1 MAGKPRINP
10 VRWQPPPVD
19 PLPDMPTPNVT
30 VVPLPGNGPEDVVV
44 DATGQLWTG
53 LEDGRIVRFAADGS
67 SQPTAIANTGGRPL
81 GLHVARDGRIL
92 ICDSHRGLLALDPAS
107 GTLDVLVESVAGR
120 RLKFCSNV
128 TETADGTIYFTES
141 TSDFHFEHF
150 TAPIVEARG
159 RGGLFRLATDGEV
172 STLVDGLYFANGVTP
187 TADGSALVF
196 AETQGRRLSKYWLT
210 GPQAGSVTPLAV
222 HLPGMPDNLSTGA
235 DGRIWAALVSEANT
249 ALEWMLP
256 RAPILRKVVWR
267 LPERLQPQIKP
278 EVWAVAFDPDRGAP
292 DRRPAH
298 QASGLRRRH
307 RSGRGGRQAV
317 DEHDQLPGRRS
328 CRPGSHSDISRCTA
342 AYAQKRHL
350 PARPAG
356 WAGSVEARRRLTASL
371 ATSRSPLWPGPGLR
385 RNRPT
390 TSHNRSSAARRSG
403 SDAAS
408 RCWVSSASTSSSR
421 GRLTWVAFST

>member
-141 TSDFHFEHF
+141 TSDFYFEHF

-292 DRRPAH
+292 VA
-298 QASGLRRRH
+298 GLRTRH
-307 RSGRGGRQAV
+307 PDFGAV
-317 DEHDQLPGRRS
+317 TGL
-328 CRPGSHSDISRCTA
+328 
-342 AYAQKRHL
+342 
-350 PARPAG
+350 
-356 WAGSVEARRRLTASL
+356 VEAAGKLWMSTISFPAVAHVDL
-371 ATSRSPLWPGPGLR
+371 AATRI
-385 RNRPT
+385 
-390 TSHNRSSAARRSG
+390 
-403 SDAAS
+403 
-408 RCWVSSASTSSSR
+408 
-421 GRLTWVAFST
+421 